1 MGKKK
6 TVSAHPT
13 SWIVSNEIQVNGR
26 IVSVGTE
33 ISIIGESGR
42 FRFMKHVK
50 TETSEWIDVIGGKKG
65 YSTCRSFRVSQ
76 VKTVHWKN
84 RTDKNIVKELKER
97 KERLKSEA
105 ELGTESE

>member
-6 TVSAHPT
+6 KVVAHPT
-13 SWIVSNEIQVNGR
+13 SWIVSSEIQVNGR

-33 ISIIGESGR
+33 VSIRGESGR

-50 TETSEWIDVIGGKKG
+50 TDTSEWIDVIGGKKG
-65 YSTCRSFRVSQ
+65 YSTYRSFTVDR
-76 VKTVHWKN
+76 VKTVHYKN

-97 KERLKSEA
+97 KKRLKEEA
-105 ELGTESE
+105 ESE

>member
-6 TVSAHPT
+6 KVVTHPT

-33 ISIIGESGR
+33 VSISGESGR

-50 TETSEWIDVIGGKKG
+50 TDTAEWIDVIGGKKG
-65 YSTCRSFRVSQ
+65 YSVYRSFTVDR
-76 VKTVHWKN
+76 VKTVHYKN
-84 RTDKNIVKELKER
+84 KTDKNIVKELKER
-97 KERLKSEA
+97 KKRLKAELEA
-105 ELGTESE
+105 ESE

>member
-1 MGKKK
+1 V
-6 TVSAHPT
+6 T
-13 SWIVSNEIQVNGR
+13 NEIQVNGR
-26 IVSVGTE
+26 TVSVGTE
-33 ISIIGESGR
+33 LSIKGESGR

-50 TETSEWIDVIGGKKG
+50 TQTSEWIDVVGGKKG

-97 KERLKSEA
+97 KERMKSET
-105 ELGTESE
+105 ESGTESE